1 MRVLIFSLAYLPF
14 IGGAELAVKEI
25 TDRISDI
32 EFDLITVNLDG
43 KQPPQER
50 MGNVTV
56 HRIGKGT
63 LAKYFFPSSAFKKA
77 QALHQQ
83 RRYDVIWAIMA
94 NQAGLA
100 ALKLKKKFSGVKY
113 LLTLQEGDSLRSIWL
128 RTWFMRPRYKAI
140 YRRADHIQAISQYLK
155 DRALAYGYRG
165 PASVIPNGVDLALF
179 AQQASSQSIAS
190 IREKIGITTNERVII
205 TASRLVEKN
214 GIDLLIRTLRDL
226 KNGQL
231 VVAGVGKLRT
241 KLQALAADIGVA
253 HRVHFIGHVSHRDL
267 PAYLQLADV
276 FVRPSRSEGL
286 GSAFLEAMAAG
297 LPGIATPAGGLPD
310 FLKDR
315 ETGIFC
321 AVNNPKD
328 LASKIELVLHD
339 EPLRQRLIENGRRLV
354 RSGYEWDKVAR
365 EMNAVLHFSPPK
377 RSGGGSL

>member
-1 MRVLIFSLAYLPF
+1 M
-14 IGGAELAVKEI
+14 
-25 TDRISDI
+25 
-32 EFDLITVNLDG
+32 
-43 KQPPQER
+43 
-50 MGNVTV
+50 
-56 HRIGKGT
+56 
-63 LAKYFFPSSAFKKA
+63 
-77 QALHQQ
+77 
-83 RRYDVIWAIMA
+83 
-94 NQAGLA
+94 
-100 ALKLKKKFSGVKY
+100 
-113 LLTLQEGDSLRSIWL
+113 
-128 RTWFMRPRYKAI
+128 
-140 YRRADHIQAISQYLK
+140 
-155 DRALAYGYRG
+155 
-165 PASVIPNGVDLALF
+165 IPNGVDLALF

-297 LPGIATPAGGLPD
+297 LPVIATPVGGIPD